1 MIDRSLFNVEDFL
14 VDNTF
19 QLYCA
24 GTDKLCITYWENYIK
39 AHPEQETVIA
49 EAKRLYVILSGNKK
63 PLNKQVDLL
72 KNSIEPQSEVN
83 IIPVRKNYMWLKIAA
98 AILVIVGIGVIY
110 KNNLKEP
117 LPNASLI
124 THFSTKGGEKKKITL
139 PDGSMVLLNARSV
152 LTVDKNFNDKN
163 REVNL
168 VGEAFFDVTHNK
180 NRPFK
185 VHTEDFDINVLGT
198 SFNVKIYPGE
208 ATSETVL
215 IKGLI
220 VMEGKGTKG
229 SSITLRPSQKVTFY
243 KKVEE
248 LPSNIKSQKPSAVH
262 PQIAINQY
270 TKVNDSTIVEM
281 AWTQNR
287 LEILDQ
293 TFAEVK
299 GDLERW
305 FNVEIIFKDH
315 EVEKYHF
322 TATFRHENIEQA
334 LKAFQDAEH
343 FKYEIKGNQVT
354 ISK

>member
-24 GTDKLCITYWENYIK
+24 GTDKLCISYWENYIK
-39 AHPEQETVIA
+39 AHPEQEAVIT

-72 KNSIEPQSEVN
+72 KNNIEPQEEVDVVP
-83 IIPVRKNYMWLKIAA
+83 IRKNYMWLKIAA
-98 AILVIVGIGVIY
+98 AILVMVGVAVVF
-110 KNNLKEP
+110 KNNPKETIS
-117 LPNASLI
+117 NASLI

-139 PDGSMVLLNARSV
+139 PDGSVVLLNAKSV
-152 LTVDKNFNDKN
+152 LTLDKNFNDKN
-163 REVNL
+163 REVSL

-180 NRPFK
+180 NKPFK

-198 SFNVKIYPGE
+198 TFNVKIYPGE

-220 VMEGKGTKG
+220 VMEGKGAKG

-243 KKVEE
+243 KKIEE
-248 LPSNIKSQKPSAVH
+248 VPSKVKPQKPAVVH

-281 AWTQNR
+281 AWTENR

-293 TFAEVK
+293 SFAEVK

-305 FNVEIIFKDH
+305 FNVEILFKDH

-322 TATFRHENIEQA
+322 TATFRQENIEQA
-334 LKAFQDAEH
+334 LIALQKAEH
-343 FKYEIKGNQVT
+343 FKYEIKGNQIT

>member
-24 GTDKLCITYWENYIK
+24 GTDKLCISYWENYIK

-63 PLNKQVDLL
+63 PLNRQVDLL
-72 KNSIEPQSEVN
+72 KNTIEPQEEAS
-83 IIPVRKNYMWLKIAA
+83 IIPIRKNYMWLKIAA
-98 AILVIVGIGVIY
+98 AIVVMVGVAVIF
-110 KNNLKEP
+110 KNNPKDAIP
-117 LPNASLI
+117 KVSLI
-124 THFSTKGGEKKKITL
+124 THFSTEGGEKKKITL
-139 PDGSMVLLNARSV
+139 PDGSVVLLNAKSV

-168 VGEAFFDVTHNK
+168 VGEAFFDVKHNK
-180 NRPFK
+180 NKPFK

-243 KKVEE
+243 KKIEE
-248 LPSNIKSQKPSAVH
+248 VPSKVKSLKPSVVH

-270 TKVNDSTIVEM
+270 TKVNDSTIMEM
-281 AWTQNR
+281 AWTENR

-293 TFAEVK
+293 SFAEIK

-305 FNVEIIFKDH
+305 FNVEIVFKDR

-322 TATFRHENIEQA
+322 TATFRRESIEQA

-343 FKYEIKGNQVT
+343 FKYEIKGNQIT

>member
-24 GTDKLCITYWENYIK
+24 GTDKLCVSYWENYIK
-39 AHPEQETVIA
+39 THPEQEVVIA
-49 EAKRLYVILSGNKK
+49 EAKRLFVILSGNKK

-72 KNSIEPQSEVN
+72 KKNIESQNEVDVVP
-83 IIPVRKNYMWLKIAA
+83 IRRNYMWLKIAA
-98 AILVIVGIGVIY
+98 AILVIVGVAVIY
-110 KNNLKEP
+110 KNNVKEAVP
-117 LPNASLI
+117 KTSLV
-124 THFSTKGGEKKKITL
+124 THFSTTGGEKKKITL
-139 PDGSMVLLNARSV
+139 PDGSVVLLNAKSV
-152 LTVDKNFNDKN
+152 LTVDKHFNDKN

-180 NRPFK
+180 NKPFK

-215 IKGLI
+215 VKGLI

-248 LPSNIKSQKPSAVH
+248 APGKIKSPKPSVVH

-270 TKVNDSTIVEM
+270 TKVNDSTIMEM

-287 LEILDQ
+287 LEIMDQ

-305 FNVEIIFKDH
+305 YNVEIIFNDH
-315 EVEKYHF
+315 EVEKYRF
-322 TATFRHENIEQA
+322 TATFKHENIEQA

-343 FKYEIKGNQVT
+343 FKYKIRGNQII